1 MNATKPKPGAPV
13 APSASSPASGTGVAA
28 PGTVLKGAGVKV
40 VKRQAPAP
48 VEPTREKP
56 CSQCNRPFKLTS
68 EQKFH
73 LCPRC
78 YQKAQSKRPAPPRRG
93 TQVLTQIT
101 CSSCGIQE
109 YLTIVPTDPSKALCA
124 ACHSAS
130 REKAARE
137 PRASA
142 AHPNT
147 R

>member
-1 MNATKPKPGAPV
+1 MNATNPKSGATV
-13 APSASSPASGTGVAA
+13 APPASSPASGTGVKG
-28 PGTVLKGAGVKV
+28 PGTGVKV
-40 VKRQAPAP
+40 VKRQVAPPPQA
-48 VEPTREKP
+48 VREKT
-56 CSQCNRPFKLTS
+56 CSQCNRPFKLTP

-78 YQKAQSKRPAPPRRG
+78 YQKAQAKRPAPPRRG

-124 ACHSAS
+124 ACHTAN
-130 REKAARE
+130 REKAQRE
-137 PRASA
+137 PKPDA
-142 AHPNT
+142 AHPNP